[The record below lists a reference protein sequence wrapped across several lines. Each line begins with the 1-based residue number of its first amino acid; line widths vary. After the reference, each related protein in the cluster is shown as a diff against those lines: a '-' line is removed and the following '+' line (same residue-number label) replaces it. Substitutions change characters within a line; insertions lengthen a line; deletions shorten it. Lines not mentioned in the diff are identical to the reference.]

1 MYLSLYTR
9 NIKEDV
15 VKPNK
20 MSIEYVN
27 EPDVLKDKAFQE
39 KVVRRKNEKKK
50 TQLRKQQRQRKKDK
64 YYA

>member
-1 MYLSLYTR
+1 M
-9 NIKEDV
+9 
-15 VKPNK
+15 KPNK
-20 MSIEYVN
+20 IFIDYVN
-27 EPDVLKDKAFQE
+27 EPDAVKDKVFQE

>member
-1 MYLSLYTR
+1 M
-9 NIKEDV
+9 
-15 VKPNK
+15 KPNK